1 MKKVS
6 AKLFFTVMWRGV
18 CQALEWFFGLFG
30 FKRDGKMA
38 NIVWGLFSTSAAVIM
53 AIIAAFIV
61 YGVGSDLWDWYDD
74 NFHNCEETWCY
85 ENHLVCGDIYF
96 HRQEGHFKG
105 YVYNAK
111 THEKLV
117 KNVASLEEPLG
128 NDSLVA
134 FSDGEK
140 YGFFSKITGKIIV
153 APKYECANMFS
164 DGRACVAEDGR
175 VKFIDGTGKVVIDTD
190 MTFKLGYFS
199 FVYLGGYCKVI
210 TNDGEYYGLMDRT
223 GKLVLPKEYS
233 SIENSEDHT
242 LWSVRKDDKSAVLD
256 KEMNYLIPPIECE
269 YVEFDDRMIYV
280 MMNDHTLRC
289 YDRKGKLLND
299 FCIRGFALL
308 EYETEELVT
317 HTTKPDEESDPSYE
331 PIIETYH
338 RKGTARLRSYQTGAG
353 YEGLMTAEGHAM
365 TLPIYEDIRA
375 IGPDTYLCTLSGD
388 VEVVVNG
395 KGEVVR

>member
-6 AKLFFTVMWRGV
+6 AKMFFTVMWRGV

-38 NIVWGLFSTSAAVIM
+38 KSVWGVFSVSAAVIM

-61 YGVGSDLWDWYDD
+61 CAVGSEVWDWYDD
-74 NFHNCEETWCY
+74 HFHNCEETWCY
-85 ENHLVCGDIYF
+85 ENNLICGDIYF
-96 HRQEGHFKG
+96 HRQEGHTKG
-105 YVYNAK
+105 YFYNAE
-111 THEKLV
+111 THKKLV
-117 KNVASLEEPLG
+117 RNVESYNEPQG

-134 FSDGEK
+134 YSDGEK
-140 YGFFSKITGKIIV
+140 WGFFSKITGKIII
-153 APKYECANMFS
+153 APKYEYVNRFS
-164 DGRACVAEDGR
+164 EGLASVAEDGY

-190 MTFKLGYFS
+190 MVYNYEWFS
-199 FVYLGGYCKVI
+199 FVFLGGYCKVI
-210 TNDGEYYGLMDRT
+210 TNDGEYYGLMDPT
-223 GKLVLPKEYS
+223 GKIVLPKEYS
-233 SIENSEDHT
+233 SIEITDNYT
-242 LWSVRKDDKSAVLD
+242 LWHVRKDGKSAILD
-256 KEMNYLIPPIECE
+256 KEMNYVIPLMECE
-269 YVEFDDRMIYV
+269 YVEFDDKKIYV
-280 MMNDHTLRC
+280 MMNDHTLRS

-331 PIIETYH
+331 PIFETYH

-353 YEGLMTAEGHAM
+353 YEGLMTAEGHAV

>member
-1 MKKVS
+1 M
-6 AKLFFTVMWRGV
+6 FFTVMWRGV

-38 NIVWGLFSTSAAVIM
+38 KCVWGLFSTSAAVIM

-61 YGVGSDLWDWYDD
+61 YGVGSDARDWYDD
-74 NFHNCEETWCY
+74 HFHNCEETWCY
-85 ENHLVCGDIYF
+85 ENHLICGDIYF

-175 VKFIDGTGKVVIDTD
+175 VKFIDATGQVVIDTK
-190 MTFKLGYFS
+190 MTYKPDRCDYVFM
-199 FVYLGGYCKVI
+199 GGYCIVPTEDRK
-210 TNDGEYYGLMDRT
+210 YYGMMDRT
-223 GKLVLPKEYS
+223 GKIVVPKEYDR
-233 SIENSEDHT
+233 IEVADDMT
-242 LWSVRKDDKSAVLD
+242 LWFLYKDGEVAVMD
-256 KEMNYLIPPIECE
+256 KELRLVIEPMECDVE
-269 YVEFDDRMIYV
+269 YADGCIFT
-280 MMNDHTLRC
+280 MMPDHTLRC
-289 YDRKGKLLND
+289 YDRRGTLLND
-299 FCIRGFALL
+299 FCIRGIEML
-308 EYETEELVT
+308 EYETDEVVT
-317 HTTKPDEESDPSYE
+317 LTTKPDGEEDDFEDDE
-331 PIIETYH
+331 PRVETYH

-395 KGEVVR
+395 KGEVVK

>member
-6 AKLFFTVMWRGV
+6 AKMFFTVMWRGV

-38 NIVWGLFSTSAAVIM
+38 KCVWGVFSVSATVIM
-53 AIIAAFIV
+53 AIIAAIIV
-61 YGVGSDLWDWYDD
+61 FAVGIEAWDWYDD
-74 NFHNCEETWCY
+74 NFHSCEETWCH
-85 ENHLVCGDIYF
+85 ENNLIHGDIYF
-96 HRQEGHFKG
+96 HRQEGHLKG

-117 KNVASLEEPLG
+117 KNVASLEEPLD

-140 YGFFSKITGKIIV
+140 YGYFSKITGKIIV
-153 APKYECANMFS
+153 APKYDCANMFS
-164 DGRACVAEDGR
+164 DGRASVAEDGR

-190 MTFKLGYFS
+190 MVFKLGDFS

-233 SIENSEDHT
+233 SIENSEDLT

-256 KEMNYLIPPIECE
+256 KEMNYVIPLMECE

-280 MMNDHTLRC
+280 MMNDHTLRS
-289 YDRKGKLLND
+289 YDRNGKLLND
-299 FCIRGFALL
+299 FCIRGFGLL

-317 HTTKPDEESDPSYE
+317 HATKPDEESDPSYE
-331 PIIETYH
+331 PIIDTYH
-338 RKGTARLRSYQTGAG
+338 PKATARLRSYQTGAG
-353 YEGLMTAEGHAM
+353 YEGLMTAEGHAV
-365 TLPIYEDIRA
+365 TLPIYEDIWA
-375 IGPDTYLCTLSGD
+375 IGPDTYLCTLSED
-388 VEVVVNG
+388 VKVVVNG